1 MRRNS
6 PAIWQL
12 IPSSASDIE
21 LVRKKCRRMVLRRA
35 AVSAGVSAIPIPGL
49 DMASDIG
56 FLARVIEDI
65 NLEFG
70 LAPEQVA
77 RLQPKMRLIVYEM
90 ALSMGGLMVGKVITR
105 ELVAQLLQRGGLR
118 IFARHAAK
126 IVPFAGQIAS
136 ATIGFASFRFLA
148 NQHIDACVRLAA
160 ELLPLAESASAR
172 GENLAQ

>member
-1 MRRNS
+1 MHRTS
-6 PAIWQL
+6 PATWQL
-12 IPSSASDIE
+12 IPSSIADIE

-35 AVSAGVSAIPIPGL
+35 ALSAGVSAIPIPGL

-56 FLARVIEDI
+56 LLAGVIEAI

-90 ALSMGGLMVGKVITR
+90 ALSMGGLMVGKVVTR
-105 ELVAQLLQRGGLR
+105 ELVAQLLRRGGLK
-118 IFARHAAK
+118 IFAKHAAR

-136 ATIGFASFRFLA
+136 ATIGFASFRLLA
-148 NQHIDACVRLAA
+148 NQHVEACARLAT
-160 ELLPLAESASAR
+160 ELITRAESASDR
-172 GENLAQ
+172 GENLA